1 MALHIDTS
9 NVTLMS
15 EFKDAIEDYVEK
27 AIDNKLETAIKGIHG
42 YEDLQ
47 QSATGFSNEINMNNV
62 VDETIP
68 IKLTLPLPSTKHWGI
83 LNIKRDSVSVE
94 VSQAQIFFWWENSQ
108 FKYKITHNAL
118 SIVVADRIKGF
129 VSQYVIKDSIQMK
142 ENEFSFQIMN
152 KAYPNVPNGRYYSR
166 DWAAFSVD
174 YHIW

>member
-1 MALHIDTS
+1 MALHIDTN

-15 EFKDAIEDYVEK
+15 EFKSAIEDYVEK
-27 AIDNKLETAIKGIHG
+27 AIDNKLEIAIKGIHG

-47 QSATGFSNEINMNNV
+47 QSATGFSNKVGNYS
-62 VDETIP
+62 DEMIP
-68 IKLTLPLPSTKHWGI
+68 IKLTLPLPNTKHWGI
-83 LNIKRDSVSVE
+83 LNIKRDSASVE
-94 VSQAQIFFWWENSQ
+94 VPQVQIFFWWENSQ

-118 SIVVADRIKGF
+118 SIVVAQRDKGF

-152 KAYPNVPNGRYYSR
+152 KAHPNVPGSSYHSR
-166 DWAAFSVD
+166 DFASFSVD